1 MKNKINKKNENILRK
16 KDRKK
21 IKKIIRANGDAR
33 VVKRAMVLHMID
45 QGCPTE
51 KIEKLVYVSE
61 KTARNILERYRS
73 GGLNLALFD
82 RLRSGQPIQFTT
94 KKILRITAMACSNPP
109 EGYARWTLELL
120 REHVIKKGI
129 TNKVSREEIRII
141 LHSHELKPWQKKMW
155 CIPKLNEEYIE
166 RMENVLAVYEKPY
179 DKKEPVVCMDE
190 KPVQLLDHVRA
201 PIAMKSGKPA
211 RQDYEYKRN
220 GSVNVFR
227 AIEPKKGRH
236 FTKVTETRKMPE
248 FANFIKS
255 IVGSYPKAKTIHLV
269 MDNLS
274 SHSKKALTQ
283 TFGEKEGCRI
293 WKRLTVHHTPKHAS
307 WLNQAE
313 IGIGI
318 YAKQCLGKERVATIE
333 QLTERSEAW
342 NLEANKKCIKINW
355 TFTRKKARQKFNYK
369 NGKN

>member
-1 MKNKINKKNENILRK
+1 MNKKINKKKEKILRK
-16 KDRKK
+16 KDLKK
-21 IKKIIRANGDAR
+21 VKKLIRANGDAR

-45 QGCPTE
+45 RGCPM
-51 KIEKLVYVSE
+51 KDIEKLVYVSE
-61 KTARNILERYRS
+61 KTARNILDRYRS

-82 RLRSGQPIQFTT
+82 KPRSGQPKKFTT
-94 KKILRITAMACSNPP
+94 KKIQRITAMACSTPP
-109 EGYARWTLELL
+109 DGYARWTLELL
-120 REHVIKKGI
+120 REHAVKKGI
-129 TNKVSREEIRII
+129 TNKVSREEIRLI

-155 CIPKLNEEYIE
+155 CVPKLNEEYIE
-166 RMENVLAVYEKPY
+166 RMEDVLAVYEKPY
-179 DKKEPVVCMDE
+179 NKKEPVVCMDE
-190 KPVQLLDHVRA
+190 KPVQLLDHARA
-201 PIAMKSGKPA
+201 PIFMKPGKPA
-211 RQDYEYKRN
+211 RQDYEYKRY

-236 FTKVTETRKMPE
+236 FTEVTATRKMPE
-248 FANFIKS
+248 FADFIKS
-255 IVGSYPKAKTIHLV
+255 IVISYPKAKKIHLV

-274 SHSKKALTQ
+274 CHKEKALTER
-283 TFGEKEGCRI
+283 FGKEEGE
-293 WKRLTVHHTPKHAS
+293 RLWRRLIVHYTPKHAS

-342 NLEANKKCIKINW
+342 NIEANRKRIKINW

-369 NGKN
+369 NGKD